1 MNKIAPPTLS
11 PASTGLKAHR
21 LLAIAI
27 LIVAFGSSEP
37 LIFISDL
44 RSVPSGTGIRP
55 MGWPLLI
62 LFCGL
67 GTPLLTA
74 AVLRATVSKLRLSS
88 ASTLYKSV
96 IKVTAFVIG
105 IAAFVPLVLSTVVP
119 HSIIKSQG
127 LWLKP

>member
-1 MNKIAPPTLS
+1 M
-11 PASTGLKAHR
+11 GL
-21 LLAIAI
+21 
-27 LIVAFGSSEP
+27 P
-37 LIFISDL
+37 L
-44 RSVPSGTGIRP
+44 
-55 MGWPLLI
+55 MI

-74 AVLRATVSKLRLSS
+74 AVLRAAINKLRLSN
-88 ASTLYKSV
+88 AGTLYKSV

-105 IAAFVPLVLSTVVP
+105 IAAFVPLALSTVVP